1 MILKGR
7 DFSISSFLTLSFP
20 LTNLDESIKKIEDQM
35 YIYAKEM
42 EFEKAAQ
49 CRDKIKYLKRRL
61 IDL

>member
-1 MILKGR
+1 
-7 DFSISSFLTLSFP
+7 
-20 LTNLDESIKKIEDQM
+20 M